1 MKLRRVTAFCLTILL
16 ACGIMNLFNGCKQS
30 DPGLVRSHEIDRADQ
45 KYMRYQT
52 FSGEKT
58 YTVSLADGMK
68 AIICEVE
75 STSGELEIE
84 ILRQSEVAG
93 EADLLIFR
101 DSTDQDLNK
110 EILLIRGGI
119 YLIRLTAKEH
129 CGSYS
134 FTWE

>member
-1 MKLRRVTAFCLTILL
+1 MLRRLCAFILTILL
-16 ACGIMNLFNGCKQS
+16 ACGLLSLFNGCKQS

-45 KYMRYQT
+45 KYMHYQT

-58 YTVSLADGMK
+58 YTAILPDGVK
-68 AIICEVE
+68 TIFCNVTTTCGILEVE
-75 STSGELEIE
+75 IR
-84 ILRQSEVAG
+84 RQSDVAG

-101 DSTDQDLNK
+101 DSIDEDLYK
-110 EILLIRGGI
+110 EILLTRGGT
-119 YLIRLTAKEH
+119 YFIRLTVKEH